1 MVTDYSCTQ
10 CLKKLSCRDS
20 YVKHLR
26 YHNSKQ
32 HSKFKCEKCEYAARD
47 SCNLRRHHKQKHSI
61 DDVPRMSVGGM
72 DVDAVGSGRMD
83 NVSDEGHM
91 VDLPKVS
98 AQEVTATRAAVQASY
113 VTKEKHVREKLLDI
127 FQDINVGVEGKNE
140 KDVFEVQDNTL
151 LVRRSVPI
159 SPNKDSKVPLSE
171 CGMEDVSV
179 VSVGMGNVSDKV
191 YKVGFPE
198 VSAVEVMPLKLQI
211 RPRRIRC
218 MSGTSCR
225 TTPRIL
231 RWRWRTGTRRR
242 RWWWCIPLL
251 SRALSGSLLTLTM
264 KMKIRQLMNIL
275 QTKTLKIL
283 RCDFLLSPAFL
294 RVKPR
299 KNFVCTNS

>member
-1 MVTDYSCTQ
+1 MVTAYSCTQ

-98 AQEVTATRAAVQASY
+98 AQEVNATRAAVQASY

-140 KDVFEVQDNTL
+140 KDVLEVQDNTL

-191 YKVGFPE
+191 YKVGFPKGVGCRGDAIE
-198 VSAVEVMPLKLQI
+198 AADQATENTLHVRDKLQDNSQDIKVAVEDRDEEEVVVLH
-211 RPRRIRC
+211 
-218 MSGTSCR
+218 
-225 TTPRIL
+225 
-231 RWRWRTGTRRR
+231 
-242 RWWWCIPLL
+242 
-251 SRALSGSLLTLTM
+251 TLT
-264 KMKIRQLMNIL
+264 IESSVQITSNTNYENENSTVDEYTTNQNSQNIEM
-275 QTKTLKIL
+275 
-283 RCDFLLSPAFL
+283 
-294 RVKPR
+294 
-299 KNFVCTNS
+299 